1 MSSVVL
7 FQENMATP
15 LTFTLKDY
23 LIKPAKRYFTVPKQ
37 GGHCP
42 SSQTPRTN

>member
-1 MSSVVL
+1 MSSLVF

-23 LIKPAKRYFTVPKQ
+23 LIKPAKRYFTLKVPKQ
-37 GGHCP
+37 GGALP
-42 SSQTPRTN
+42 